1 MAIPCPR
8 CGREY
13 DVTLFQFGRTI
24 HCTCGSR
31 VGLEKRLAAEPTSR
45 RPRFYVDAML
55 GRLARWLRVLGYDTA
70 FDAAVQDADLVRQ
83 ALSEGRVILT
93 RDRGLPQEWRVENFL
108 VLEEEELPAQLKR
121 VIRQFGL
128 DREELFTRCVAC
140 NGMLTPAE
148 PQDVTTDV
156 PSRILLK
163 HDRFTR
169 CRHCGR
175 VFWEGSH
182 ARRIRT
188 RLSSLFDE
196 GGEG

>member
-31 VGLEKRLAAEPTSR
+31 VGLEKRLGAENTSP

-83 ALSEGRVILT
+83 ALFEGRVILT
-93 RDRGLPQEWRVENFL
+93 RDRGLPEEWRIDNFL
-108 VLEEEELPAQLKR
+108 VLEEEDLPAQLKR
-121 VIRQFGL
+121 VIRRFGL
-128 DREELFTRCVAC
+128 DREGLFSRCVAC
-140 NGMLTPAE
+140 NGLLLPL
-148 PQDVTTDV
+148 QRRDVMSDV
-156 PSRILLK
+156 PPRILLK

-169 CRHCGR
+169 CRDCRR
-175 VFWEGSH
+175 VYWEGSH
-182 ARRIRT
+182 AHRIRA
-188 RLSSLFDE
+188 RLACLFEE
-196 GGEG
+196 GRE